1 MKPLESI
8 DLFPE
13 FPEIQEARTGRE
25 LRNARIAGQD
35 KLLEMKSDT
44 DLDTWIS
51 WVNRM
56 HDEIGQRAAVLC
68 EEMMVEAGF
77 GRPPVCYAFVA
88 FGSAGRQ
95 EATLWSDQDNGLIV
109 GDELEEGAEI
119 YFEKFGSCLS
129 DILEVAGYPKC
140 TGKVM
145 CSEPIWRL
153 SLTAWKQQLSQ
164 WSSDHTW
171 EPTRL
176 FIIASDMRHIAGS
189 RELSESWMAHY
200 RSCVLQQPDIIPALL
215 RNTVRHKA
223 TLNVMGRIVTE
234 RFGEHAGDF
243 DVKYGL
249 YIPLVNSIRTLALQ
263 RGITESSSIKRME
276 QIIFLEGGGLLL
288 ENVQHAL
295 KVALRMRMET
305 PLHMKDGLIGS
316 SGYML
321 KEQLKNKKVQ
331 YELRDTL
338 GVVRRVH
345 RSLQRELRFAE
356 RKGL

>member
-1 MKPLESI
+1 MKPLESK

-13 FPEIQEARTGRE
+13 FPEILEARTERE
-25 LRNARIAGQD
+25 LRNARIAGQN

-44 DLDTWIS
+44 NLDTWIS

-56 HDEIGQRAAVLC
+56 HDEIGQHAAVLC
-68 EEMMVEAGF
+68 EQMMVEAGF
-77 GRPPVCYAFVA
+77 GRPPVRYAFVA

-153 SLTAWKQQLSQ
+153 SLTAWKQQLSE
-164 WSSDHTW
+164 WSSDHAW

-189 RELSESWMAHY
+189 RELSESWKAYY

-215 RNTVRHKA
+215 RNTVR
-223 TLNVMGRIVTE
+223 
-234 RFGEHAGDF
+234 
-243 DVKYGL
+243 KYGL

-305 PLHMKDGLIGS
+305 SLHMKDGLIGS